1 MSNDDLLAKAD
12 FIAQNLLDQILKEY
26 KDDNSYI
33 VSCEQKQIDEDA
45 FRDKFPYT
53 LDVKP
58 VEPEIRPPTLPP
70 QNSARSAASSP
81 AKKAK
86 SAKELQ
92 DEVFLKKHEKE

>member
-26 KDDNSYI
+26 KDDNSYF

-70 QNSARSAASSP
+70 
-81 AKKAK
+81 
-86 SAKELQ
+86 
-92 DEVFLKKHEKE
+92 